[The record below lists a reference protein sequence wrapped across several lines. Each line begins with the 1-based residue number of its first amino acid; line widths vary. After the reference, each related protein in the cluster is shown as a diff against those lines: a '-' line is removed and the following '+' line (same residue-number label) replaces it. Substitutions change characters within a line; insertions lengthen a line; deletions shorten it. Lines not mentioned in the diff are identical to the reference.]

1 MKKGKLYLVGLPV
14 GNWEDMPPRALR
26 YIKEAKNI
34 VIEREE
40 AFAKIWPAL
49 GIQKPDVNII
59 SIEMQSRGGEPGR
72 SYELEN
78 LSKVINLLESGED
91 VYLISD
97 DGMPGVAD
105 PGELIT
111 KEAIKGGFEVTA
123 TPGPSAVLAAVSVAG
138 CQHNFYFGSFLPHG
152 KEERIQYLNNHK
164 NINAPMVFMLRSLTS
179 DENGKPM
186 FHPEIPNFLEDAINV
201 LGDRNA
207 VLCYNLTKDNERVV
221 RGTFSYLLKY
231 FNETPREEDLI
242 MIVIDTQ
249 HGSLKH
255 MGIFSDTRK
264 N

>member
-26 YIKEAKNI
+26 YIKEAQNI

-40 AFAKIWPAL
+40 AFQKIWPAL
-49 GIQKPDVNII
+49 GIERPNVNII

-78 LSKVINLLESGED
+78 MKKVLELLDKGED

-111 KEAIKGGFEVTA
+111 KEAIKNGFEVTA

-138 CQHNFYFGSFLPHG
+138 CQHNFYFGSFLPY
-152 KEERIQYLNNHK
+152 KSEDRIDYLQNRK
-164 NINAPMVFMLRSLTS
+164 MIGAPMVFMLRNLSSNIDGT
-179 DENGKPM
+179 PA
-186 FHPEIPNFLEDAINV
+186 FHPEIPLFLKEARDI
-201 LGDRNA
+201 LGDREA
-207 VLCYNLTKDNERVV
+207 VLCYNLTTPREKVV
-221 RGTFSYLLKY
+221 RGTLSFLSKY
-231 FNETPREEDLI
+231 FDETPRGEDLI
-242 MIVIDTQ
+242 MIVIDSGG
-249 HGSLKH
+249 GSLRH
-255 MGIFSDTRK
+255 MGQFR
-264 N
+264 